1 MKIGTFAKLF
11 HVTTDTVRYYIELG
25 LLIPDK
31 KNTQY
36 QMNQLCLDDM
46 AFITEL
52 KKFHFSL
59 LEIQQIL
66 SYQRV
71 TNFSDHEDIDY
82 YNNLLIDK
90 KNQLTKK
97 KEDISKAIQL
107 IEKAVQTSSPSSK
120 EENLTG
126 IPLSFVNLLYCPKC
140 HIPLEMKDVTIKKV
154 YIQTGSLT
162 CTCGYEAA
170 IEEGIIITANLY

>member
-36 QMNQLCLDDM
+36 QMNQLCFDDM

-59 LEIQQIL
+59 IEIQRIL
-66 SYQRV
+66 SYRRV

-90 KNQLTKK
+90 KDELTKK
-97 KEDISKAIQL
+97 KKTYQ
-107 IEKAVQTSSPSSK
+107 K
-120 EENLTG
+120 
-126 IPLSFVNLLYCPKC
+126 LSN
-140 HIPLEMKDVTIKKV
+140 
-154 YIQTGSLT
+154 
-162 CTCGYEAA
+162 
-170 IEEGIIITANLY
+170 